1 MKNRKAKKGFTIIEL
16 VIVIA
21 VIGILAA
28 VLIPT
33 FSNVIENA
41 NKVAAKEAASNAYT
55 QYLAAT
61 AGEGT
66 TKSNVCIEVYDKE
79 TNGKL
84 LYRFHVTNGSLD
96 LDNDLATESSHT
108 HTSATDWAVLKLT
121 TSKVFEGMPTTE
133 TSGN

>member
-33 FSNVIENA
+33 FTGVIENA

-61 AGEGT
+61 AGDGT
-66 TKSNVCIEVYDKE
+66 TKSNVCIKVYDKE
-79 TNGKL
+79 TNGTL
-84 LYRFHVTNGSLD
+84 LYTFHVTDGSLD
-96 LDNDLATESSHT
+96 LDTNVENDSEHST
-108 HTSATDWAVLKLT
+108 TDWAVLKLT